1 MEQLLYKQKAINY
14 TIINSAILFSF
25 EMNFPICFWIIK
37 NPTKRV
43 FLLN

>member
-25 EMNFPICFWIIK
+25 EMNFPICVWMIK
-37 NPTKRV
+37 KSNKEGI
-43 FLLN
+43 FA